1 LFATLKTVFSNFR
14 YSLLALGIFIPMLFV
29 LLILSEFIF
38 LEPYFVGQIPEGT
51 ELGFSLIIILSG
63 LSALVLPMNV
73 YRINILK
80 NSKGKIGGSV
90 FGSFIGA
97 AAGACSC
104 GPIGFAIIST
114 FGSVGATSLA
124 FLTNYE
130 IPIRFIAIALLAII
144 FFTTVKSLKVECK
157 LKPE

>member
-1 LFATLKTVFSNFR
+1 
-14 YSLLALGIFIPMLFV
+14 MLV
-29 LLILSEFIF
+29 GLLILSEFIF
-38 LEPYFVGQIPEGT
+38 LEPYVTGYIPEGT
-51 ELGFSLIIILSG
+51 EFGFSLIIV
-63 LSALVLPMNV
+63 LSALSSLVLPMNI

-104 GPIGFAIIST
+104 GPIGFAIISA
-114 FGSVGATSLA
+114 FGSIGATSMA

-130 IPIRFIAIALLAII
+130 IPIRIVAIGLLAITY
-144 FFTTVKSLKVECK
+144 FTTLKSLKVECK
-157 LKPE
+157 LKP